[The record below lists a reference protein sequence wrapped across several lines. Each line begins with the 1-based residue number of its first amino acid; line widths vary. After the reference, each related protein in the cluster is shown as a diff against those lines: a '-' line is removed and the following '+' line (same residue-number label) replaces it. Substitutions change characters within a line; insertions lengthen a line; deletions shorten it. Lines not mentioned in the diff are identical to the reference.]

1 MSKRIFT
8 VLILLMSLSLIGIIF
23 VQSFYINDSVDNEK
37 KRFNSSVTNAL
48 YAVSNK
54 IEKNELDS
62 YFEKYQNLDL
72 ETRSDSAAVSQLFI
86 YQQNNNTK
94 ETLIYSSGVLEENY
108 KLSSS
113 LFDIGL
119 DSINIKNIIGSSRIE
134 VYNEFSEKEI
144 SKSPILNIVNSGRL
158 KEAEKNYFE
167 KNFKAYR
174 KTIPVHKRVSIREIN
189 DLLAEQLKAAN
200 IDIDYEFAIYSNG
213 LATKI
218 YSDGFEMDDTSTF
231 SVPVFYDENNR
242 SSYKLLVSFPDDRK
256 FIFASIKG
264 MIFLSVIFTSIIV
277 LAYSSALY
285 QLVKQRKI
293 AEIKTDFINN
303 MTHEFKTPIATIN
316 LALDAIKNPKIIDDK
331 EKVIRYLNMIKDE
344 NRRMHAQ
351 VENVL
356 RISKLEKTNSI

>member
-134 VYNEFSEKEI
+134 VYNEFSGE
-144 SKSPILNIVNSGRL
+144 R
-158 KEAEKNYFE
+158 
-167 KNFKAYR
+167 
-174 KTIPVHKRVSIREIN
+174 
-189 DLLAEQLKAAN
+189 
-200 IDIDYEFAIYSNG
+200 
-213 LATKI
+213 
-218 YSDGFEMDDTSTF
+218 
-231 SVPVFYDENNR
+231 
-242 SSYKLLVSFPDDRK
+242 
-256 FIFASIKG
+256 
-264 MIFLSVIFTSIIV
+264 
-277 LAYSSALY
+277 
-285 QLVKQRKI
+285 
-293 AEIKTDFINN
+293 DF
-303 MTHEFKTPIATIN
+303 
-316 LALDAIKNPKIIDDK
+316 
-331 EKVIRYLNMIKDE
+331 
-344 NRRMHAQ
+344 
-351 VENVL
+351 
-356 RISKLEKTNSI
+356 